1 MKLAPQEIL
10 NLQKRMSYLQDEDS
24 YKQLFYHFYPILL
37 NFCVT
42 ILNNKEDAEEVVSE
56 VLLKV
61 WTMGE
66 DLDHI
71 ENLTVYLFTAAR
83 NKAYDALRKQ
93 QRHAPVIAISD
104 QIQENIA
111 DENSPEIL
119 YTSGELEQYITKIIR
134 ALPTQAQLVYRLV
147 KEQGLPYK
155 QVTEILGI
163 SLNTAETH
171 MRLALKKI
179 RTALSAY
186 LSDKK

>member
-1 MKLAPQEIL
+1 MKLSPQEIL
-10 NLQKRMSYLQDEDS
+10 SLQKKMSYLKDEDS
-24 YKQLFYHFYPILL
+24 YKQLFYHYYPILL
-37 NFCVT
+37 SFCTT

-56 VLLKV
+56 VMLKV

-66 DLDHI
+66 DLDHV

-83 NKAYDALRKQ
+83 NKAYDTLRKQ
-93 QRHAPVIAISD
+93 KRKASVIAISD
-104 QIQENIA
+104 QIQENII
-111 DENSPEIL
+111 DSNSPEIL
-119 YTSGELEQYITKIIR
+119 YDKGELEQFIGKMIS

-147 KEQGLPYK
+147 KEQGLAYK

-179 RTALSAY
+179 RMAINAY

>member
-1 MKLAPQEIL
+1 MKLAPLEIL
-10 NLQKRMSYLQDEDS
+10 SLQKRMSYLQDEDS
-24 YKQLFYHFYPILL
+24 YKRLFYHFYPILL
-37 NFCVT
+37 SFCTT

-83 NKAYDALRKQ
+83 NKAYDVLRKK
-93 QRHAPVIAISD
+93 QRHVATISISD
-104 QIQENIA
+104 HIEEYIV
-111 DENSPEIL
+111 DKNSPESL
-119 YTSGELEQYITKIIR
+119 FTKSELEQFIGKTVH

-147 KEQGLPYK
+147 KEQGLAYK

-179 RTALSAY
+179 RTALNTY

>member
-1 MKLAPQEIL
+1 VKLAPQEIL
-10 NLQKRMSYLQDEDS
+10 SLQKKMSLLKDEDS
-24 YKQLFYHFYPILL
+24 YRQLFYHFYPILL
-37 NFCVT
+37 SFCTT

-66 DLDHI
+66 ELDDI

-83 NKAYDALRKQ
+83 NKAYDLLRKQ
-93 QRHAPVIAISD
+93 QRKAPVIAISD
-104 QIQENIA
+104 QLQEYIA
-111 DENSPEIL
+111 DKNSPESL
-119 YTSGELEQYITKIIR
+119 YTGGELEQYIGKIIR

-147 KEQGLPYK
+147 KEQGLAYK

-163 SLNTAETH
+163 SINTAETH

-179 RTALSAY
+179 RTALNAY